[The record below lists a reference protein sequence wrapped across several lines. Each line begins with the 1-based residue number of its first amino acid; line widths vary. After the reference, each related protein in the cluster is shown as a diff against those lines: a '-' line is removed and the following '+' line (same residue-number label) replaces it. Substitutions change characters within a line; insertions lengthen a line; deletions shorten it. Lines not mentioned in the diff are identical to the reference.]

1 MKRVIIFI
9 MLLLPLMAAAQTQQQ
24 TTFKRNTSN
33 ADFQK
38 QKFQQFYDYLNS
50 MYVDPID
57 NPKMIESAIKG
68 IISELD
74 PHSSYSSAEDM
85 KSVSESFSGSFSG
98 IGVEFDILNDTI
110 VIVNT
115 IVGGP
120 SESVGLM
127 PNDRIVKVNG
137 KAVIGT
143 NRADVPKL
151 LRGPKGSTV
160 ELDVVRQGT
169 NKPMH
174 FRITRDNIPIYT
186 IDAAYVPEP
195 GIGYIKVNR
204 FAETTMKEFREAYN
218 KLGKVNSLILDLRG
232 NGGGLFEQAIEMSE
246 FFLPYGS
253 VVVSTEGRSIKD
265 MVYKSR
271 SQGEFAGGNLI
282 VLIDSSSASGSEIVA
297 GAIQDWDRGLII
309 GQPSFGK
316 GLVQRQ
322 IPLMDGSAVRITV
335 ARYHTPSGRVIQ
347 RPFEKG
353 NSEGYYIDHIKRTY
367 DSSYADSVNS
377 KAKMYKTLRTGRQ
390 VPGGGG
396 ISPDITIPIDTSKN
410 FSFWNKLIREGL
422 VNQFINTYLEKERS
436 NLNARYPSFDKFAK
450 NFQVTNQM
458 LTELTALGKSRGIEP
473 TAEEQLDRLS
483 GIRTQIKAVIARKL
497 WSTNEYY
504 RVINTEDKDFT
515 KAIDVIYS
523 WKDYSKLLQP

>member
-1 MKRVIIFI
+1 MKRILIAI
-9 MLLLPLMAAAQTQQQ
+9 MLLLPLTAAAQSQQQ
-24 TTFKRNTSN
+24 ATFKRNTSST
-33 ADFQK
+33 DFQE
-38 QKFQQFYDYLNS
+38 QKFKQFYDYLS
-50 MYVDPID
+50 SLYVDPLD

-68 IISELD
+68 VISELD
-74 PHSSYSSAEDM
+74 PHSSYSSPEEM
-85 KSVSESFSGSFSG
+85 KSVSESFGGSFSG

-110 VIVNT
+110 VVVNT

-127 PNDRIVKVNG
+127 PNDRIIKVNG
-137 KAVIGT
+137 KQAVGVT
-143 NRADVPKL
+143 RGDVPKL

-160 ELDVVRQGT
+160 ELDIVRRGT
-169 NKPMH
+169 AKPMR
-174 FRITRDNIPIYT
+174 FRITRDDIPIHT
-186 IDAAYVPEP
+186 IDAAYVAEP

-232 NGGGLFEQAIEMSE
+232 NGGGLLDQAIEMSE
-246 FFLPYGS
+246 FFLPFGS
-253 VVVSTEGRSIKD
+253 VIVSTEGRSVKD
-265 MVYKSR
+265 TVYRSR
-271 SQGEFAGGNLI
+271 RPGEFTDGNLI

-297 GAIQDWDRGLII
+297 GAIQDWDRGIII

-353 NSEGYYIDHIKRTY
+353 NSEGYYLDHIKRTY

-377 KAKMYKTLRTGRQ
+377 GAKMYKTLRTGRQ

-396 ISPDITIPIDTSKN
+396 IAPDIAVKLDTTKN
-410 FSFWNKLIREGL
+410 YAFWNRLVREGV
-422 VNQFINTYLEKERS
+422 VNQFINTYLEKERA
-436 NLNARYPSFDKFAK
+436 NLKARYTDFDKFAK
-450 NFQVTNQM
+450 NFQVTPQM
-458 LTELTALGKSRGIEP
+458 LAELTAMGKTRGIEP
-473 TAEEQLDRLS
+473 AKGEQLDSLA
-483 GIRTQIKAVIARKL
+483 GIRTQIKAVIAQKL

-504 RVINTEDKDFT
+504 RLMNTEDKDFT
-515 KAIDVIYS
+515 KAIAVIYS